1 MNVKYRNP
9 PSVGHHYMRLPICHD
24 ISSIYSQLVYRL
36 GFKILLS
43 CLQKLPWLPISSNF
57 TSNHSKLQIVLHN
70 FFNMKLS
77 FHILLSQKTTTTTL
91 SIPVFPSPHLSFTNP
106 EVPLFLSTPCLPPA
120 PLLPPKKKPLF
131 KPKPVSQP
139 P

>member
-1 MNVKYRNP
+1 
-9 PSVGHHYMRLPICHD
+9 
-24 ISSIYSQLVYRL
+24 LVS
-36 GFKILLS
+36 KS
-43 CLQKLPWLPISSNF
+43 CYPVLQKLPWLAISSNF

-70 FFNMKLS
+70 FLNMKLS
-77 FHILLSQKTTTTTL
+77 LHILLSQKTTTTTTL
-91 SIPVFPSPHLSFTNP
+91 SIAVFPSPHLSFTNP
-106 EVPLFLSTPCLPPA
+106 EVPLFLSTPYLPPA